1 MRNDKSRNEKNDTK
15 GVHVIGPDGDVL
27 TLANLPPKNLVRW
40 VARRKAEVV
49 IAVHGGLLS
58 LAEACERYN
67 ISPEEFLCWER
78 DYARDGLEG
87 LRASRHPPPPDGGT
101 LH

>member
-1 MRNDKSRNEKNDTK
+1 MRKDRPRNEKKDAK
-15 GVHVIGPDGDVL
+15 GVHVIGPDGDVM
-27 TLANLPPKNLVRW
+27 TLADLPPKNLTRW

-67 ISPEEFLCWER
+67 LWPEEFLGWER

-87 LRASRHPPPPDGGT
+87 LRASRHPHGAGGT
-101 LH
+101 LR

>member
-1 MRNDKSRNEKNDTK
+1 MRDDKSRNDKTDTK
-15 GVHVIGPDGDVL
+15 SVHVIGPDGDVM
-27 TLANLPPKNLVRW
+27 TAADLPPKNLNRW

-67 ISPEEFLCWER
+67 ISPEEFLAWER
-78 DYARDGLEG
+78 DYAQGGLEG
-87 LRASRHPPPPDGGT
+87 LRASRHPHGAPGT
-101 LH
+101 MH

>member
-1 MRNDKSRNEKNDTK
+1 MRNEKH
-15 GVHVIGPDGDVL
+15 GSHVIGPDGDVL
-27 TLANLPPKNLVRW
+27 TAANLPPKNLKRW

-58 LAEACERYN
+58 LAEAQARYG
-67 ISPEEFLCWER
+67 ISPEEFLAWER
-78 DYARDGLEG
+78 DYAQDGLAG
-87 LRASRHPPPPDGGT
+87 LRASHHPHGT

>member
-1 MRNDKSRNEKNDTK
+1 MRSEKRDDKHSS
-15 GVHVIGPDGDVL
+15 HVIGPDGDVM
-27 TLANLPPKNLVRW
+27 TAANLPPQNLTRW

-67 ISPEEFLCWER
+67 ISPEEFLSWER
-78 DYARDGLEG
+78 DYAKDGLEG
-87 LRASRHPPPPDGGT
+87 LRASHHPHHDPV

>member
-1 MRNDKSRNEKNDTK
+1 MRSEKRADKTGS
-15 GVHVIGPDGDVL
+15 HVIGPDGDVM
-27 TLANLPPKNLVRW
+27 TAANLPPKDLTRW

-67 ISPEEFLCWER
+67 ISPEEFLGWER
-78 DYARDGLEG
+78 DYAQLGLEG
-87 LRASRHPPPPDGGT
+87 LRASHHPHGPDNT